1 MNKALSFLLSLTHM
15 GNSFPN
21 FPRVSC
27 FWGTQEVVA
36 MPTCTYLQ
44 DFTYSGLPLLST
56 ADVLPKPGACIPLS
70 RTMKT
75 DQKRCVCGGVRFQV
89 RSRIISCFLKSKCM
103 VSLTVV
109 CDTLVMRDK
118 REV

>member
-36 MPTCTYLQ
+36 MPMCTYLQ

-75 DQKRCVCGGVRFQV
+75 DQKRCVWGGEVPSQ
-89 RSRIISCFLKSKCM
+89 IKNNFLFLEIKVYGFLNSS
-103 VSLTVV
+103 V
-109 CDTLVMRDK
+109 
-118 REV
+118 